1 MLSPGMYSKQ
11 SLNLFDGVNDIQK
24 NVSNKN
30 VGAIVTFI
38 GVSKESSTVSEKKV
52 KSVTIESYKEE
63 ADRTLQKICDEI
75 KQAFSLIY
83 ISIIHLEGDFDP
95 TEPIVA
101 VVIASKSR
109 KPAFKAL
116 QEAVERYKK
125 EPPIFKKENY
135 TDGSSKWIT

>member
-1 MLSPGMYSKQ
+1 MLSPGIYSKQ

-83 ISIIHLEGDFDP
+83 ISIIHLEGDFNP

-101 VVIASKSR
+101 VIIASKSR
-109 KPAFKAL
+109 GPAFKAL

>member
-101 VVIASKSR
+101 VIIASKSR
-109 KPAFKAL
+109 EPAFKAL

>member
-1 MLSPGMYSKQ
+1 MYSKQ

-83 ISIIHLEGDFDP
+83 ISIIHLEGDFNP

-101 VVIASKSR
+101 VIIASKSR
-109 KPAFKAL
+109 GPAFKAL

>member
-1 MLSPGMYSKQ
+1 MYSKQ

-83 ISIIHLEGDFDP
+83 ISIIHLEGDFNP

-101 VVIASKSR
+101 VIIASKSR
-109 KPAFKAL
+109 GPAFKAL

-135 TDGSSKWIT
+135 ADGSSKWIT